1 MTTTALASLTAATPL
16 APALRLF
23 LPALHLFL
31 LCMGVI
37 SLHIITMK
45 MGVRTT
51 RSLPATSLTSVLLPS
66 SPVLLCRLS
75 PVCAKDRV
83 CMKL

>member
-16 APALRLF
+16 P
-23 LPALHLFL
+23 LPVSRLFL

-45 MGVRTT
+45 MGAAMT

-66 SPVLLCRLS
+66 SPVLLCHLS
-75 PVCAKDRV
+75 LVCAKGRV